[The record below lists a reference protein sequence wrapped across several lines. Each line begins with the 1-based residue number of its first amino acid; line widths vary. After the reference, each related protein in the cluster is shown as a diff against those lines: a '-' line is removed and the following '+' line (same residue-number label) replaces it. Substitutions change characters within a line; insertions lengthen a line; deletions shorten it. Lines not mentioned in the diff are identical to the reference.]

1 MKKSFYILISL
12 TLLLFV
18 GCNSNRKTNI
28 PDLKVSVDGAEI
40 LVSRCGYEWTNNV
53 GFSKKETVTA
63 DSASPEQ
70 IADTMSG
77 NKVKPK
83 SELLLSFSEKPKNV
97 EIIAWGESKE
107 NKYTYDNDKLIVP
120 QEKGTYIYEVFG
132 EWTQGHVSYT
142 IKVIVTNE

>member
-40 LVSRCGYEWTNNV
+40 LVFRGGYEWTNNV

>member
-1 MKKSFYILISL
+1 MRKIFYVLLSLI
-12 TLLLFV
+12 TLLFV
-18 GCNSNRKTNI
+18 GCNRYTEI
-28 PDLKVSVDGAEI
+28 PVPELNVSANNSEI
-40 LVSRCGYEWTNNV
+40 SVSRGGYEWTNNV
-53 GFSKKETVTA
+53 GFSNKETVTA

-77 NKVKPK
+77 NKVKPQ
-83 SELLLSFSEKPKNV
+83 SELILSFSEQPKKV
-97 EIIAWGESKE
+97 KIITWGESKD

-142 IKVIVTNE
+142 IKIIVTNE

>member
-1 MKKSFYILISL
+1 MKKAFYVLISL

-18 GCNSNRKTNI
+18 GCNSNLKTSI
-28 PDLKVSVDGAEI
+28 PDLKVSVDGSEI
-40 LVSRCGYEWTNNV
+40 LVSRGGYEWTNNI
-53 GFSKKETVTA
+53 GFSKKENVTA

-70 IADTMSG
+70 IAETMSG
-77 NKVKPK
+77 NKVKPQ
-83 SELLLSFSEKPKNV
+83 SELILSFSEKPKNV

-107 NKYTYDNDKLIVP
+107 NKYTYANDKLIVP

-142 IKVIVTNE
+142 IKIIVSDE

>member
-28 PDLKVSVDGAEI
+28 PDLKVYVDGAEI
-40 LVSRCGYEWTNNV
+40 LVFRGGYEWTNNV

>member
-1 MKKSFYILISL
+1 MRKIFYVLLSLI
-12 TLLLFV
+12 TLLFV
-18 GCNSNRKTNI
+18 GCNRN
-28 PDLKVSVDGAEI
+28 AEI
-40 LVSRCGYEWTNNV
+40 PVPELNVSANNSEISVSRGGYEWTNNV
-53 GFSKKETVTA
+53 GFSNKETVTA

-77 NKVKPK
+77 NKVKTQ
-83 SELLLSFSEKPKNV
+83 SEIILSFSEKPKNV
-97 EIIAWGESKE
+97 KIIAWGESKD

-142 IKVIVTNE
+142 IKIIVTDE